1 MTGLLRNL
9 GWWAEDYAYAVAWQ
23 ARAAV
28 DRTDPRHFETG
39 SRRPVVMIPG
49 VYEPWQFLRPLI
61 DRLHGGGHPVFVM
74 PELGPNHG
82 TLSEGAATVEDALVK
97 RDLREVI
104 VVAHSKGGLI
114 GKLVML
120 RERMEGEGSVGEGIV
135 GERSAP
141 RVARMIAIC
150 TPFAGSRYA
159 QYMPIRALRDFSP
172 LDPAGISLR
181 SDVSVNARI
190 VSIFGPFDPHIP
202 EGSELPGATNRL
214 VARGGHFRGLSDP
227 EVQAIVLEEAG
238 R

>member
-28 DRTDPRHFETG
+28 DRTDPRRFATG
-39 SRRPVVMIPG
+39 PRRPVLMIPG

-61 DRLHGGGHPVFVM
+61 DLLHKGGHPVFVV

-97 RDLREVI
+97 RDLREVV

-114 GKLVML
+114 GKLVMV
-120 RERMEGEGSVGEGIV
+120 GEGST
-135 GERSAP
+135 P

-159 QYMPIRALRDFSP
+159 QFMPIRALRDFSP
-172 LDPAGISLR
+172 MDPAGISLR
-181 SDVSVNARI
+181 SDESVNGRI

-214 VARGGHFRGLSDP
+214 VATGGHFRGLSDP